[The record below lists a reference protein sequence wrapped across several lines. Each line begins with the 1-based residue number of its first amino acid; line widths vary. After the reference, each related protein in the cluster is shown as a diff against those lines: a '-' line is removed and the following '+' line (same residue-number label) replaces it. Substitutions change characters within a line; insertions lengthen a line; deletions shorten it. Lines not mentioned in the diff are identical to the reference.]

1 MALPSLSSVQ
11 QPEGL
16 SRPSRAQTFTDN
28 LSSVIASKDTNI
40 RNNGF
45 ETMKVTDATSSSAFT
60 KSIGSIFS
68 TINKSVSS
76 AFSSL
81 ISVPDAT
88 VQTNL
93 TDSAQQQGLEV
104 KSRLG
109 AATCLPAGALASGE
123 ILSTD
128 ASTPL
133 MPATTVSSCQ
143 VPASIPSLSPS
154 QLPSSS
160 VPLADVA
167 SVAVGSTTQDDQ
179 RLKKINNNRPL
190 DVVGGKYSLV
200 LLLFQIL
207 CILNLNFRCG

>member
-11 QPEGL
+11 QPESL

-88 VQTNL
+88 AQTSL
-93 TDSAQQQGLEV
+93 TDCAQQGLEV
-104 KSRLG
+104 KPRL
-109 AATCLPAGALASGE
+109 APATCLPAGALAFSE
-123 ILSTD
+123 VLSTD

-133 MPATTVSSCQ
+133 MPVATASSCQ
-143 VPASIPSLSPS
+143 VPVSIHSLSPS

-160 VPLADVA
+160 VPLTDVA
-167 SVAVGSTTQDDQ
+167 SVAVGSITQDDQ
-179 RLKKINNNRPL
+179 CLKKINNSRSS
-190 DVVGGKYSLV
+190 DVVGSKYSLV
-200 LLLFQIL
+200 LLLLQIL
-207 CILNLNFRCG
+207 CILDVNFRCS

>member
-45 ETMKVTDATSSSAFT
+45 ETMKATDATSSSAFT

-93 TDSAQQQGLEV
+93 TDSAQQGLEV

-109 AATCLPAGALASGE
+109 AATCLPAGALASSE

-143 VPASIPSLSPS
+143 VPVSIPSLPPS

-167 SVAVGSTTQDDQ
+167 SVAVGSITEDDQ
-179 RLKKINNNRPL
+179 RLKKFNNNRPL
-190 DVVGGKYSLV
+190 DVVGSKYSLV

-207 CILNLNFRCG
+207 CILN